1 MRCTLLSYNIHR
13 AIGVDRNFRPERIIE
28 ILEHYDADVVLLQEV
43 DQGVPRSNHLDL
55 ANVIAKALNYDYYA
69 LGLNV
74 TLKKGKY
81 GNATLSRFP
90 IGRQKNLDLSIRRHK
105 KRGAQHTSILLSGA
119 EKGPRLEVFNIHLGL
134 SARERRQQLA
144 RLLGILD
151 IGGRSF
157 NTPCI
162 VGGDMNDWRG
172 VLWRQ
177 RFKNAGF
184 LCASNRHEW
193 SRWSIKTFPSYA
205 PTAGLDKIFYR
216 GPLKRLHV
224 YRSRLKSAKI
234 ASDHLPLIAEFE
246 I

>member
-1 MRCTLLSYNIHR
+1 LLESP
-13 AIGVDRNFRPERIIE
+13 D
-28 ILEHYDADVVLLQEV
+28 
-43 DQGVPRSNHLDL
+43 
-55 ANVIAKALNYDYYA
+55 IA
-69 LGLNV
+69 GR
-74 TLKKGKY
+74 
-81 GNATLSRFP
+81 RF
-90 IGRQKNLDLSIRRHK
+90 D
-105 KRGAQHTSILLSGA
+105 
-119 EKGPRLEVFNIHLGL
+119 
-134 SARERRQQLA
+134 
-144 RLLGILD
+144 
-151 IGGRSF
+151 
-157 NTPCI
+157 TPCI

-177 RFKNAGF
+177 RFKKAGF

-216 GPLKRLHV
+216 GPLRRLHV